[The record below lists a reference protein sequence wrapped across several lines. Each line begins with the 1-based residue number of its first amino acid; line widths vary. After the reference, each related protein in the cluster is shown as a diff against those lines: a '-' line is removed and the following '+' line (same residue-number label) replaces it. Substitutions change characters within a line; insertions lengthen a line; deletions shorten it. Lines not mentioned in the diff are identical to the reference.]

1 MNKSMADDPC
11 GCGESATEDVSL
23 DELESAL
30 AAVEGD
36 DPFADLDLGD
46 GGLLSLDD
54 QFDLLVD
61 LPMPTAG
68 PGVTL
73 EDLLALVEEHPGLK
87 ISIGY

>member
-30 AAVEGD
+30 AAVEGESGFD
-36 DPFADLDLGD
+36 LLDLGD
-46 GGLLSLDD
+46 GSLAFDDSLDLLTDLSL
-54 QFDLLVD
+54 
-61 LPMPTAG
+61 PSAG
-68 PGVTL
+68 AGVTL
-73 EDLLALVEEHPGLK
+73 QDLLALVEEHPGLK